1 MNRNKQIPDKLTYAG
16 KLFFLSVGLLLAIL
30 KITNAAVTINC
41 TSADQFFIDI
51 GDGVQ
56 GQYVSYQI
64 ENTDPVAYT
73 NVWVEITD
81 FTGGVVSLAPLETN
95 YYTFN
100 ILDPGETRPAFFY
113 LQASNTTTTFQGH
126 TINVYEGDPLTGTLL
141 TSSTFGFTEVRE
153 SISAAANKISVIV
166 AGPTPPIIGGI
177 LTITVD
183 GNSGTIGS
191 EGIMSFSPAG
201 FLDWTADSFELISTE
216 ITLSGGNNDVLN
228 DQLFYTAVNSRN
240 TVYHAVYTFKVVG
253 ITLNPT
259 LASPVATISSG
270 NRLKHDKT
278 DSYFIINPI
287 EPPGNFLLLNK
298 SVNPL
303 VLTGGGTANYTL
315 SFNNSGIFDVII
327 DAIEDRMPTYPD
339 SPVYIA
345 GTTLIN
351 GLPAADPLIT
361 DSVLYWP
368 ITLTI
373 PAGGNAALTF
383 DASFPSI
390 EGDYINSAVAFIGNI
405 QIDTTLDTTDDAPAT
420 ALVVVGMPDI
430 VMLKTVQT
438 YSDPV
443 NDTLNP
449 KSIPG
454 ASMLYTIQISNQGAG
469 ATDTNSIFAA
479 DQIPINTSLFVGD
492 IDSAGSGPV
501 YFQNGST
508 PSGLNFTYSGLN
520 SPADDIGFSDDG
532 GLSFGYIPSPDPDG
546 FDSNITN
553 IMINPKGIFNGAI
566 GGNNPSFSLMF
577 RVRVR

>member
-1 MNRNKQIPDKLTYAG
+1 MLKHNQLAYVKKILLTG
-16 KLFFLSVGLLLAIL
+16 IGILIAISS
-30 KITNAAVTINC
+30 TGYTAVTITC
-41 TSADQFFIDI
+41 TSSDQFFIDPA
-51 GDGVQ
+51 DGVQ

-64 ENTDPVAYT
+64 ENTDPVDYT

-100 ILDPGETRPAFFY
+100 TLDAGETRTAFFY
-113 LQASNTTTTFQGH
+113 LQASSPTTIFQGH

-141 TSSTFGFTEVRE
+141 ASSSFGFTEVRE

-183 GNSGTIGS
+183 GKSGTIGS

-201 FLDWTADSFELISTE
+201 FLDWAADAYELISTE
-216 ITLSGGNNDVLN
+216 ITLSGGNNEVLN
-228 DQLFYTAVNSRN
+228 DQLFYTAPNSRN
-240 TVYHAVYTFKVVG
+240 TVYHAVYRFKVVG
-253 ITLNPT
+253 LTVNPT

-270 NRLKHDKT
+270 NQLKHDKT
-278 DSYFIINPI
+278 DSYFVINPI

-298 SVNPL
+298 SVNPIS
-303 VLTGGGTANYTL
+303 LTGGGTVNYTL
-315 SFNNSGIFDVII
+315 TLDNSGIFDVII
-327 DAIEDRMPTYPD
+327 DAVEDRLPVYPD
-339 SPVYIA
+339 NAVYIA
-345 GTTLIN
+345 GTTRIN
-351 GLPAADPLIT
+351 GSPAADPVIS

-373 PAGGNAALTF
+373 PTGGNATLTF
-383 DASFPSI
+383 DAAIPPV
-390 EGDYINSAVAFIGNI
+390 EGDYYNSAVAFIGNI
-405 QIDTTLDTTDDAPAT
+405 QIDTTFDTTDDAPAT
-420 ALVVVGMPDI
+420 AIVVVGMPDI

-443 NDTLNP
+443 NGSINP

-454 ASMLYTIQISNQGAG
+454 ASMLYTIQISNQGPG
-469 ATDTNSIFAA
+469 AVDTNSVIAT
-479 DQIPINTSLFVGD
+479 DRLPDNTSLYVGD

-501 YFQNGST
+501 YFSDGPTS
-508 PSGLNFTYSGLN
+508 SGLNFSYSGLN
-520 SPADDIGFSDDG
+520 SPTDDVAFSSDG
-532 GLSFGYIPSPDPDG
+532 GVSFNYTPSPDSQG
-546 FDSNITN
+546 YDSNITN
-553 IMINPKGIFNGAI
+553 IMINPKGVFNGAI
-566 GGNNPSFSLMF
+566 GGNIPSFSLMF